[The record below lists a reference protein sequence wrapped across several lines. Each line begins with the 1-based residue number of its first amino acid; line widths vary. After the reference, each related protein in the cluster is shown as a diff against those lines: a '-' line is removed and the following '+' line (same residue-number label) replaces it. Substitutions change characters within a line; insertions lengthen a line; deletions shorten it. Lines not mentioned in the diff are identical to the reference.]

1 MAAKK
6 ATATKK
12 APATPRKKVTETA
25 APQGEEAAP
34 VALPSQ
40 SAGSAS
46 SASTRSFTP
55 ITVAEVVEDLPASE
69 DAAVSD
75 VVVQAIIDAD
85 GKWVKIDSG
94 GRKPNTARNNV
105 VKALHKRKVS
115 VKTRVIG
122 EAVYVAVNS

>member
-6 ATATKK
+6 AATTKK
-12 APATPRKKVTETA
+12 ATATPRKKVTETA

-40 SAGSAS
+40 SAAS

-55 ITVAEVVEDLPASE
+55 ITVAEVVEDLPATE

>member
-6 ATATKK
+6 AATTKK
-12 APATPRKKVTETA
+12 ATATPRKKVTETA

-40 SAGSAS
+40 SAAS
-46 SASTRSFTP
+46 SASARSFTP
-55 ITVAEVVEDLPASE
+55 ITVAEVVEDLPATE